1 MYTAM
6 KIGGMV
12 LVIACTTSIG
22 ISFARALTERVREL
36 ERTLAALSSLVTEL
50 SYSLAPP
57 AEAVAKLDERE
68 TESAAFI
75 PACASLCRRGKPF
88 PQAWREAALMFH
100 GALSQEDAEILAG
113 LSDTLGQCGL
123 EGELSSLEHTRT
135 LLSMQ
140 LDTARARSA
149 THGRLYRTLGL
160 LTGAFVIIFFI

>member
-36 ERTLAALSSLVTEL
+36 ERTLAALSSLGTEL

-75 PACASLCRRGKPF
+75 PACASLC
-88 PQAWREAALMFH
+88 
-100 GALSQEDAEILAG
+100 LSLI
-113 LSDTLGQCGL
+113 
-123 EGELSSLEHTRT
+123 H
-135 LLSMQ
+135 
-140 LDTARARSA
+140 
-149 THGRLYRTLGL
+149 
-160 LTGAFVIIFFI
+160 I

>member
-36 ERTLAALSSLVTEL
+36 ERTLAALSSLGTEL

-88 PQAWREAALMFH
+88 PQAWREAALMWAGGRAFQP
-100 GALSQEDAEILAG
+100 GAYAD
-113 LSDTLGQCGL
+113 
-123 EGELSSLEHTRT
+123 
-135 LLSMQ
+135 
-140 LDTARARSA
+140 
-149 THGRLYRTLGL
+149 
-160 LTGAFVIIFFI
+160 AFVHAVGYGARPQRDTRPPLPDLGVIDWRVRHYLFYLRNTAERRENADGRRSDL

>member
-36 ERTLAALSSLVTEL
+36 ERTLAALSSLGTEL

-100 GALSQEDAEILAG
+100 GALSQEDAEIWQGFPIRWDNAG
-113 LSDTLGQCGL
+113 WRESFPAWSIRGRFCPC
-123 EGELSSLEHTRT
+123 SWIRRAPAARHT
-135 LLSMQ
+135 
-140 LDTARARSA
+140 AAF
-149 THGRLYRTLGL
+149 
-160 LTGAFVIIFFI
+160 TGPWGY